1 MPDYF
6 AGLIP
11 TWQAGALAFALLGT
25 VAVASAIYPARRAA
39 SVDPI
44 EALRYEAGG

>member
-1 MPDYF
+1 MPLYF

-11 TWQAGALAFALLGT
+11 TWQVGVLSFVLLGLI
-25 VAVASAIYPARRAA
+25 AVLSGIYPARRAA

-44 EALRYEAGG
+44 EALSFEPEG